1 MLLIFVVL
9 LLGTLSFQYFN
20 ISTKMSCLNRVVINT
35 PRELFSVSIP
45 LYQDDEDPIMYFDK
59 EKLERTVNEYYEL
72 NVSKYVET
80 YNTKFYYF
88 NPEDESMCIDEYCS
102 SVDLTFT
109 AKLGLNINYKRLLT
123 FQIVEGAMYGK
134 WENY

>member
-1 MLLIFVVL
+1 
-9 LLGTLSFQYFN
+9 
-20 ISTKMSCLNRVVINT
+20 MSCLNRVVINT

-134 WENY
+134 